1 MPAESARF
9 SRRLG
14 RRDWW
19 FIGAILAATAV
30 ISLASIAFAGGGGRP
45 SADKGCFSLER
56 ASIMGAATTTYC
68 GQTAVRFCRTAPASD
83 REIARKCDALRRLRV
98 S

>member
-1 MPAESARF
+1 V
-9 SRRLG
+9 
-14 RRDWW
+14 
-19 FIGAILAATAV
+19 IAAVAV
-30 ISLASIAFAGGGGRP
+30 IITLASIAFSGGGDGRP

-68 GQTAVRFCRTAPASD
+68 GQTAVRFCRTAPAGD
-83 REIARKCDALRRLRV
+83 REIAEKCDALERLKA